1 MIQRKQIKCE
11 NGIIKDLTLEETI
24 EQFKF
29 IKNTKTIFK
38 WQWYFDQD
46 DLDQLFYLGLIK
58 TYNYYDIN
66 KGTSFLTM
74 AYKIISREISLQF
87 KKENKKLDTYEY
99 ISLYSKPKENKDDGT
114 QVLDIIK
121 DEEVDIDDYVAN
133 KDLYSRINNIIN
145 KLSDEYKQYID
156 LYFNKQ
162 YTYRD
167 IANILNVSRQTVGN
181 KIKVIKNK
189 LKKEFVKQNI
199 GLCY

>member
-29 IKNTKTIFK
+29 IKNTKPIFK

-114 QVLDIIK
+114 QLLDIIK

>member
-29 IKNTKTIFK
+29 IKNTKLIFK
-38 WQWYFDQD
+38 WQWYFDKD

-199 GLCY
+199 GLFY

>member
-29 IKNTKTIFK
+29 IKNTKSIFK

-199 GLCY
+199 GLFY

>member
-29 IKNTKTIFK
+29 IKNTKSIFK

-133 KDLYSRINNIIN
+133 KDLYLRINNIIN

>member
-29 IKNTKTIFK
+29 IKNTKSIFK
-38 WQWYFDQD
+38 WQWYFDKD

-145 KLSDEYKQYID
+145 NLSDEYKQYID

-199 GLCY
+199 GLFY